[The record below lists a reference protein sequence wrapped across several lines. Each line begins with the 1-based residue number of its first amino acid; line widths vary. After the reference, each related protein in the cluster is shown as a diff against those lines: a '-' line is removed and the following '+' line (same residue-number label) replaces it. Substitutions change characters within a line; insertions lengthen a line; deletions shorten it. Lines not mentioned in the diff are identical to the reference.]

1 MGESVRYERRGDL
14 GWIQFDDG
22 KANVLNAKSFAEWF
36 KALDAAEADDADALV
51 VAGTDG
57 FFSAG
62 LDLKELAKLDLA
74 ALNQVAKNM
83 GRLGLRLFTFPRPV
97 VAAVTGHAIAG
108 GGVILLGCDLG
119 VGTDR
124 DDIMI
129 GLSEVAVGAPAGGF
143 ALELAIAHLTPR
155 GQNALL
161 HGKLWRPLEAREV
174 GYLEEVVAH
183 DQVVSRATELAQE
196 LAGLDRRAYAL
207 TKMAI
212 RGEAAGRI
220 EAQLDQDLG
229 FVFEH
234 FTDRE
239 TS

>member
-14 GWIQFDDG
+14 GSIQFDDG
-22 KANVLNAKSFAEWF
+22 KANVLNEKSFAEWF
-36 KALDAAEADDADALV
+36 AALDDAVADDAGALV
-51 VAGTDG
+51 VAGNDG

-62 LDLKELAKLDLA
+62 LDLKEMATLSLPRLDQA
-74 ALNQVAKNM
+74 AKNM
-83 GRLGLRLFTFPRPV
+83 GLLALRLFTFPRPV

-108 GGVILLGCDLG
+108 GGVILLACDLG

-124 DDIMI
+124 DVKV

-143 ALELAIAHLTPR
+143 ALDLAMAHLTPR

-161 HGKLWRPLEAREV
+161 HGKLWNPFDAREV

-183 DQVVSRATELAQE
+183 DQVVPRATEVAQE
-196 LAGLDRRAYAL
+196 LSGLDRRAYSL
-207 TKMAI
+207 TKMAL
-212 RGEAAGRI
+212 RGESAQRI
-220 EAQLDQDLG
+220 EAQLDQDLT

-234 FTDRE
+234 FAD
-239 TS
+239 